1 MCWNKLYKNLSIQ
14 GLISALI
21 NKHMFD
27 KLKNI
32 SNEGRIKENQ

>member
-1 MCWNKLYKNLSIQ
+1 MYWNKLYKNLSIQ

-21 NKHMFD
+21 SKYMFD

-32 SNEGRIKENQ
+32 SNERRLKENQ